1 MSPLERKSLFGLASL
16 YAFRMIGLFML
27 LPVLS
32 LYADQYS
39 GSTII
44 LVGFALGIYGLTQ
57 GLFQIPLGF
66 LSDRF
71 GRKPII
77 FIGMLIFFLGS
88 IIAATSETMW
98 GLIAGRA
105 LQGAGAVASTIMAL
119 LSDLTTEQS
128 RTKAMAVIGAS
139 IGVSFAI
146 SLIAGPILANLW
158 GISGLFWLTAIL
170 SIFALLILFFLV
182 PTPSVLRQNAES
194 QAVPQMFSRLLRNQE
209 LLRLNFGIA
218 VLHFSQMA
226 IWISVP
232 LILEQT
238 FNFNREGHW
247 IIYLTVLGFSFIC
260 MLPFMLIA
268 EAKQKIK
275 LVFIGAIL
283 LLTVGEIILG
293 SGLNNHIIF
302 LLGLFV
308 FFMAFNLLEATLPSL
323 ISKLAPAGAKGT
335 AMGIYSTCQF
345 LGAFLGGISGGI
357 ITHYFGY
364 SGVFWLAACLTIL
377 WVIFAVTMKKPL
389 HFKTLTVQLTS
400 EDTIVAEDY
409 IPSVPGVCDVVIIA
423 EQQLAYFKIDIDQFC
438 PASMEKV
445 LGRKTYF

>member
-1 MSPLERKSLFGLASL
+1 MSPLERKSLFGLAFL

-409 IPSVPGVCDVVIIA
+409 IPSVPGVCDVVIIT

>member
-409 IPSVPGVCDVVIIA
+409 IPSVPGVCDVVIIT

>member
-323 ISKLAPAGAKGT
+323 ISKLAPAGAKCT

-364 SGVFWLAACLTIL
+364 SGVFWLAACLSIL

-438 PASMEKV
+438 PTSMEKD

>member
-1 MSPLERKSLFGLASL
+1 MSPLERKSLFGLAFL

>member
-182 PTPSVLRQNAES
+182 PTPSVLRKNAES
-194 QAVPQMFSRLLRNQE
+194 QAVPQMFSKLLRNQE

-409 IPSVPGVCDVVIIA
+409 IPSVPGVCDVVIIT

>member
-1 MSPLERKSLFGLASL
+1 
-16 YAFRMIGLFML
+16 MIGLFML

-409 IPSVPGVCDVVIIA
+409 IPSVPGVCDVVIIT

>member
-1 MSPLERKSLFGLASL
+1 MSPLERKSLFGLAFL

-57 GLFQIPLGF
+57 SLFQIPLGF

-409 IPSVPGVCDVVIIA
+409 IPSVPGVCDVVIIT

>member
-57 GLFQIPLGF
+57 SLFQIPLGF

-409 IPSVPGVCDVVIIA
+409 IPSVPGVCDVVIIT

>member
-182 PTPSVLRQNAES
+182 PTPSVLRQNGES

-409 IPSVPGVCDVVIIA
+409 IPSVPGVCDVVIIT